1 MTTPKAENRL
11 CDFLL
16 AAGIDGKPDQ
26 EALDH
31 ITHLNSLAIKLGRK
45 DAVERTLAWHETLSQ
60 RTLTDEQA
68 VALDLSWANA
78 IGNER
83 YGTAWKWEQSPLAR
97 EIYLLRRA
105 VSRNGFV
112 SVSSVLKC
120 KCFTNLGNRLEVA
133 GRLVE
138 ALECW
143 RRALE
148 VQPQFGM
155 ALCNRAIGFYTY
167 ASALED
173 SGKRSLLLWM
183 AHKEATAA
191 MAPKAIYTDSSDQAN
206 RDRTGKLRE
215 YLGSILD
222 IPRIEALN
230 PLDSEDA
237 SASEEEREYRTWCTN
252 HCLYLNY
259 ANDLGPYAVANHDF
273 LGIGTHAVDVATPH
287 LFDSFFDQMEQE
299 YVSARWLLYEG
310 TTGGT
315 THFSDKGVALAAS
328 EPRPALSLRV
338 EKLKAA
344 YRMSYSLF
352 DKIGY
357 FINAYMQLGIPKDRV
372 SFRNL
377 WRPDKTKPIRSQFDL
392 HGNWAFCALY
402 WLAKDFY
409 EDANDQVVEPQ
420 ALDLGLIRN
429 HLEHKYLRI
438 TVAETPAGLPTDLA
452 FSVSREQFA
461 KKALHL
467 LRLARSALIYLSLG
481 VGFEEQRRNLTRE
494 ESGMEEFAVTPLV
507 PDSEKI

>member
-1 MTTPKAENRL
+1 
-11 CDFLL
+11 
-16 AAGIDGKPDQ
+16 
-26 EALDH
+26 
-31 ITHLNSLAIKLGRK
+31 
-45 DAVERTLAWHETLSQ
+45 
-60 RTLTDEQA
+60 
-68 VALDLSWANA
+68 
-78 IGNER
+78 
-83 YGTAWKWEQSPLAR
+83 
-97 EIYLLRRA
+97 
-105 VSRNGFV
+105 
-112 SVSSVLKC
+112 
-120 KCFTNLGNRLEVA
+120 
-133 GRLVE
+133 
-138 ALECW
+138 
-143 RRALE
+143 
-148 VQPQFGM
+148 
-155 ALCNRAIGFYTY
+155 
-167 ASALED
+167 
-173 SGKRSLLLWM
+173 LWM